1 MRCDMTAAAPTAA
14 PRSAPQA
21 APRSGSLRAIAAP
34 IARLLRAYAW
44 PHRWRYV
51 GGLVALAVTNWLT
64 VEIPLA
70 IGRALDLH
78 SVGQSPASPVAW
90 VAAMGLGVIVVRTL
104 SRVLLFNPGRDVEY
118 DLRNDIFTDLM
129 SRRASFFAR
138 HTTGDLISR
147 AANDISFARAVVGF
161 GLMQLVNV
169 SLALSM
175 TGWKMW
181 ALSPLLTGLTSLPI
195 FLGLVVVQ
203 QSSARVMSLHKRA
216 QEQLGG
222 LSEHALTSF
231 QGVATIQGFVAEERF
246 VETFA
251 ERSAELLRTRMTNAL
266 ISGVAFPSLMLAG
279 SVSIF
284 VLLYVG
290 GPMAV
295 AGALSVGDVAAF
307 ATLLGILLPPL
318 RSMGWMLSVFQRG
331 SVSVQRIFDLLDTP
345 RDQPEGPSAAPAPTR
360 GAPWIDVRGL
370 TFAYSDEPDRPVLND
385 LRFTVEP
392 GQVVGVFGRTGSGKS
407 TLIKVLSRIVDPP
420 EGAVWVGSGP
430 ESCADLS
437 RSQLRAW
444 QASTSLAQQRPFL
457 FSETIAE
464 NIEVG
469 VDHDPVALSR
479 AVQLAS
485 LSTDLEALPDGLG
498 TVVGERGLTLS
509 GGQRQRVALAR
520 ALYRR
525 SGLLLL
531 DDVLSAVDHATE
543 AQLVSSL
550 SGLGEGGGKPTTFI
564 VSHRVSAVMHAD
576 LVLVLD
582 EGRLVDQGE
591 PAALRER
598 PGPFRD
604 AWLAQRPQAVLDRE
618 PA

>member
-1 MRCDMTAAAPTAA
+1 MTAASPTAPPLPA
-14 PRSAPQA
+14 RRVGNLQ
-21 APRSGSLRAIAAP
+21 AIAAP

-44 PHRWRYV
+44 PHRWRYL
-51 GGLVALAVTNWLT
+51 GGLAALAVTNWLT

-70 IGRALDLH
+70 IGRALDVYSAGAL
-78 SVGQSPASPVAW
+78 PAWPVAA
-90 VAAMGLGVIVVRTL
+90 VAGMGLGVIGVRTL

-118 DLRNDIFTDLM
+118 ALRNDIFTDLM

-147 AANDISFARAVVGF
+147 AANDIGFARAVVGF

-169 SLALSM
+169 SLALTM

-195 FLGLVVVQ
+195 LLGLIVVQ
-203 QSSARVMSLHKRA
+203 QSSARVMSLHRRA

-246 VETFA
+246 VDEFGA
-251 ERSAELLRTRMTNAL
+251 RSLALLRTRMTNAL

-295 AGALSVGDVAAF
+295 SGALSVGDVAAF

-345 RDQPEGPSAAPAPTR
+345 RDQPEGPDAAPAPTQ
-360 GAPWIDVRGL
+360 GPPWIDVRGL
-370 TFAYSDEPDRPVLND
+370 TFAYPDQPDRPALHD
-385 LRFTVEP
+385 LRFTVQP

-420 EGAVWVGSGP
+420 AGAVWVGAGP
-430 ESCADLS
+430 ERCADLA

-444 QASTSLAQQRPFL
+444 QGSTSLAQQRPFL
-457 FSETIAE
+457 FSESIAE

-469 VDHDPVALSR
+469 VDHNPSALDR
-479 AVQLAS
+479 AVRLAS
-485 LSTDLEALPDGLG
+485 LSTDVEALPKGLG

-543 AQLVSSL
+543 AQLVEALSS
-550 SGLGEGGGKPTTFI
+550 LGEGGGKPTTFI

-576 LVLVLD
+576 LVLVLE
-582 EGRLVDQGE
+582 EGRLVDQGA
-591 PAALRER
+591 PGVLSDR

-604 AWLAQRPQAVLDRE
+604 AWLAQRPQAVLAE
-618 PA
+618 VSA